1 MRLGAW
7 LNRNCELF
15 PKTVQLLKQSEV
27 PLAMRGVIVARQ
39 VPGTG
44 VQPHSDGRNFFLTAH
59 FGLSIPP
66 DCAITVGGE
75 ERPWKE
81 DDCIILAPWRFLR
94 GPLEALRTRP
104 SCTPRGTTRTRRF
117 KAALKQL

>member
-1 MRLGAW
+1 
-7 LNRNCELF
+7 
-15 PKTVQLLKQSEV
+15 
-27 PLAMRGVIVARQ
+27 MRGVIVARQ

-81 DDCIILAPWRFLR
+81 DDCIILEPLR
-94 GPLEALRTRP
+94 SESESRRRGHVLHALHAERLR
-104 SCTPRGTTRTRRF
+104 
-117 KAALKQL
+117 